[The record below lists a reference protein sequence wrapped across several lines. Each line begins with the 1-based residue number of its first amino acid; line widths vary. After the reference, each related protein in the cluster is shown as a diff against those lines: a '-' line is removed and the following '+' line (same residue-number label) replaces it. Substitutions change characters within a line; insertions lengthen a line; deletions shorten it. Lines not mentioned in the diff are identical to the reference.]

1 MAAYYNRRRLFLIAL
16 PMCFIDFLVPFAQ
29 NAIVIFEAMV
39 FVLSVIS
46 MLIAWYV
53 TRDIRENP

>member
-1 MAAYYNRRRLFLIAL
+1 MAAYYHRRRLFLIAL
-16 PMCFIDFLVPFAQ
+16 PMGFIDFLVLFAQ

-39 FVLSVIS
+39 FALAVIS

-53 TRDIRENP
+53 TRDIRKNP